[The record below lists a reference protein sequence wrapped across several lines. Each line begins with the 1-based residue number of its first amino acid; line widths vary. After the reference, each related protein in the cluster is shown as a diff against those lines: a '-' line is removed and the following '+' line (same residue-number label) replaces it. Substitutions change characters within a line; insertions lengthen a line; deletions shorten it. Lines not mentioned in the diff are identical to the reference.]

1 MAHRD
6 IGATI
11 HWHLDDRYLG
21 ETTLIHQMEFQAPAG
36 VHLLTLVDSQGNILE
51 KSFEVV
57 QN

>member
-6 IGATI
+6 ISATI

-36 VHLLTLVDSQGNILE
+36 VHLLTLVDSQG
-51 KSFEVV
+51 KSGRA
-57 QN
+57 